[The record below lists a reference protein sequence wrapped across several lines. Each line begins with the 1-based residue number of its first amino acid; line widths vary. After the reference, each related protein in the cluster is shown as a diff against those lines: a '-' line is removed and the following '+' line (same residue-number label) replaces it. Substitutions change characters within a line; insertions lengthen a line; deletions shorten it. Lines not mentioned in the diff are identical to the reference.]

1 MKRWTFVIAIALCV
15 VSTFIGCNRQNQTTG
30 SGEYRIG
37 FVMKTLN
44 NPFFIRMEDGA
55 KQAAD
60 QYNVELVVQAADR
73 EIDVERQMQIIENLI
88 ETQVDALC
96 ITPSGSREVVTAIA
110 KANAANIPVLI
121 VDTKVDEQTAKD
133 MNVNYLTFIGSD
145 NYQGGFLAGQYFGE
159 KYKDETELAILEGIP
174 GHETH
179 DSRLKGFM
187 DGIKN
192 SPRLKVVTSQPAN
205 TERDQGFNVFQNI
218 LQTYPNVKALFCT
231 NDMMALGAV
240 EAIAAA
246 GKAGEIAVIGFDAVE
261 EARTAIREGRMEGS
275 IAQSPDE
282 MGRVAVE
289 SAVKFLKGET
299 IPEVLPVK
307 IELITQE
314 NVDREK

>member
-88 ETQVDALC
+88 ETQIDALC

-159 KYKDETELAILEGIP
+159 KYQDETELAILEGIP

-192 SPRLKVVTSQPAN
+192 SPQLKVVTSQPAN

-240 EAIAAA
+240 EAISAA
-246 GKAGEIAVIGFDAVE
+246 GKEGEIAVIGFDAVE